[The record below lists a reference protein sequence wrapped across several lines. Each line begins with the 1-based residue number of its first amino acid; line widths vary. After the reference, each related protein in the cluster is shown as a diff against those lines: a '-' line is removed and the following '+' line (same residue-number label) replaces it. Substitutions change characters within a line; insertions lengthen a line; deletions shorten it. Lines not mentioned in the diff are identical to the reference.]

1 MVALRIEDVGRR
13 GRRDVR
19 PRVAR
24 RAPLRV
30 VVSSATLRAPR
41 ASDVLPLVRRDM
53 LPDGVPYRDT
63 GCEINPSCLRCPLAR
78 CQFDEPESERRK
90 LIIDARD
97 REIAF
102 IRRRHGATIKEL
114 ASTYGLA
121 RRTVFR
127 IIAERRAR
135 EGREKRDAGNGTRDR
150 SEK

>member
-1 MVALRIEDVGRR
+1 M
-13 GRRDVR
+13 
-19 PRVAR
+19 
-24 RAPLRV
+24 
-30 VVSSATLRAPR
+30 
-41 ASDVLPLVRRDM
+41 LPLVRRDM

-102 IRRRHGATIKEL
+102 IRRRHGATIKDL
-114 ASTYGLA
+114 ASAYGLT

-127 IIAERRAR
+127 IIAERRAS
-135 EGREKRDAGNGTRDR
+135 EGSEKRDAGNGTRDKAMSSPSR
-150 SEK
+150 DQVGLLPPNSSPDPKASRKEHCA